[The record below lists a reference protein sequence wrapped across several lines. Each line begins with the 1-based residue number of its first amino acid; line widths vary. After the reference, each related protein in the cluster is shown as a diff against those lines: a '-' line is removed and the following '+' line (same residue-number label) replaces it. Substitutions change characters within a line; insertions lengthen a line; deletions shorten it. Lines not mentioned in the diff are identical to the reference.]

1 MDSKKKTN
9 LLKKETYVLYLL
21 NNLSSKTD
29 KYRVNKIAFL
39 TEFAYIYKNNIPLS
53 EIQYAAIDKGPVID
67 EYKSLFKKMEKAG
80 KIKVDRIYVRP
91 LKDADMRGVSPAMI
105 KQLDE
110 LIEKFSKFDTNS
122 LIALTHALDSYII
135 TTKNEKVMGNIID
148 KSLANLDIYFDENL
162 DKYQE
167 NQIPQNQ
174 LPELNREDLV
184 EYDSN

>member
-105 KQLDE
+105 K
-110 LIEKFSKFDTNS
+110 
-122 LIALTHALDSYII
+122 
-135 TTKNEKVMGNIID
+135 
-148 KSLANLDIYFDENL
+148 LA
-162 DKYQE
+162 
-167 NQIPQNQ
+167 
-174 LPELNREDLV
+174 
-184 EYDSN
+184 